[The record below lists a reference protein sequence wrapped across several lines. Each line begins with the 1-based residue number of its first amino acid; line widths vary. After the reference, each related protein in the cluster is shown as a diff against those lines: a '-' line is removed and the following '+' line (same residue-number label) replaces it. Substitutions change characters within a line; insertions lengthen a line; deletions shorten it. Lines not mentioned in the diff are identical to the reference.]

1 MYSESG
7 GGKTTLFIVVFFLC
21 VISVLSGYFYYAMGS
36 SEAEAQKKVAEI
48 QAKAAREMADAK
60 SAAEKDKI
68 ASEAAMQAAKA
79 KLQAE
84 SAANA
89 SKNKLQNEAL
99 NKSKAK
105 LKSDLAAAAKA
116 IKEANALKLTAN
128 KAKADADK
136 KAAEAT
142 SAIQKA
148 QKSGQENE
156 KKLAAEKKKLAT
168 QAQNKVNEAN
178 KKATQAIEAA
188 KKEAQAVIELKK
200 RLDSAETKLKQGAVA
215 SATVQGQQVRLE
227 KATAVQGQ
235 LVRLEKATAV
245 QGEALQKPKGDKV
258 PVKISSFVFMR
269 AGGYGKNKRY
279 KIVEAPCY
287 SYTCREN
294 AASRTLQ
301 LVRFKGKGPDQFLIQ
316 DSTGRLCRW
325 DGVKGGTNNL
335 FACDLNNVSLEEAYD
350 KKAVFTGKRMPANFA
365 APPGINI
372 DKIRNEIVHLPG
384 VKQDGGLRYCAHSRF
399 SNAFRC
405 DYDQP
410 SAGNMFRITAIR

>member
-1 MYSESG
+1 MDSESG

-48 QAKAAREMADAK
+48 QARAAREMADAK

-105 LKSDLAAAAKA
+105 LQSDLAAAAKA

-215 SATVQGQQVRLE
+215 SATVQGQPVRLE
-227 KATAVQGQ
+227 QAVGHAQ
-235 LVRLEKATAV
+235 E
-245 QGEALQKPKGDKV
+245 PKGGEIIQA
-258 PVKISSFVFMR
+258 KIKSIGFKYT
-269 AGGYGKNKRY
+269 GGIGKNRKY
-279 KIVEAPCY
+279 KIIETPCGDRKCWY
-287 SYTCREN
+287 GTPGEYEF
-294 AASRTLQ
+294 
-301 LVRFKGKGPDQFLIQ
+301 VRFDGKDPNHFLIREKKSGRYCVWSL
-316 DSTGRLCRW
+316 DSGSARG
-325 DGVKGGTNNL
+325 D
-335 FACDLNNVSLEEAYD
+335 FACSVNNVSPAEAYD
-350 KKAVFTGKRMPANFA
+350 KKAVFVGKKLPPNFA
-365 APPGINI
+365 VPHGVGEIENI
-372 DKIRNEIVHLPG
+372 HELVNLAG
-384 VKQDGGLRYCAHSRF
+384 VKNDGGLAYCNHNSK
-399 SNAFRC
+399 SISSHYYDEFRC
-405 DYDQP
+405 GDGRT
-410 SAGNMFRITAIR
+410 SIFRITTNR

>member
-1 MYSESG
+1 MDSESG
-7 GGKTTLFIVVFFLC
+7 GGKTTLYIVVFFLC
-21 VISVLSGYFYYAMGS
+21 VISMLSGYFYYAMGN

-48 QAKAAREMADAK
+48 QAKADREMAEAK

-68 ASEAAMQAAKA
+68 ASEAAIQAANA

-89 SKNKLQNEAL
+89 SKIKLQNEAL
-99 NKSKAK
+99 AKSKAK
-105 LKSDLAAAAKA
+105 LQSDLAAAAKA

-128 KAKADADK
+128 EAKAVADK

-148 QKSGQENE
+148 QKSGKENE
-156 KKLAAEKKKLAT
+156 EKLAAEKKKLADEAA
-168 QAQNKVNEAN
+168 AQVAEAE
-178 KKATQAIEAA
+178 KKAAQAIEAA
-188 KKEAQAVIELKK
+188 KKEAQAVIELKQ

-215 SATVQGQQVRLE
+215 SATVQGQP
-227 KATAVQGQ
+227 
-235 LVRLEKATAV
+235 VRLEKATAV
-245 QGEALQKPKGDKV
+245 QGEALQKPKGDTV

-269 AGGYGKNKRY
+269 TGGYGKNKRY

-316 DSTGRLCRW
+316 SESGGLCRW
-325 DGVKGGTNNL
+325 DGVKGVANNL
-335 FACDLNNVSLEEAYD
+335 FVCDLNNVSLEEAYD

-365 APPGINI
+365 APPGIKI
-372 DKIRNEIVHLPG
+372 DKIRNQIVHLAG
-384 VKQDGGLRYCAHSRF
+384 VKQDGGLRYCAHSRY